1 MIGERDL
8 RMIDEYKRDGTGWAR
23 FSADRLQRYRLGRI
37 LHPRALTDSPFG
49 VGSWGSEAWRAQ
61 WVRIVFLMLNPSDA
75 TEAKPDNTVSRCVKF
90 GQIWGAD
97 VLEVVNLFAFRSP
110 HPKDLRKA
118 LYRGDGPENDREI
131 LSACKG
137 AHRVVA
143 AWGAGGDFDLVSERA
158 RRVEEILRFAGIALH
173 CLARTD
179 DGTCPKHPLARG
191 RHFIPYTKEL
201 EVF

>member
-1 MIGERDL
+1 MISERDL
-8 RMIDEYKRDGTGWAR
+8 RFIDTYNRDGTGWAR
-23 FSADRLQRYRLGRI
+23 FSADGLQRYRLGRI
-37 LHPRALTDSPFG
+37 INTRALPPLGEWHRWQD
-49 VGSWGSEAWRAQ
+49 EAWRAA
-61 WVRIVFLMLNPSDA
+61 WVRVVFLMLNPSDA
-75 TEAKPDNTVSRCVKF
+75 DAFKPDNTVSRCVKF
-90 GQIWGAD
+90 AQIWGAD

-110 HPKDLRKA
+110 YPKDLRRA
-118 LYRGDGPENDREI
+118 SYRGDGPENDAQI
-131 LSACKG
+131 LAACKG

-158 RRVEEILRFAGIALH
+158 RHVEEMLRFQGIALH

-201 EVF
+201 EVY

>member
-1 MIGERDL
+1 MISEADRQFVDA
-8 RMIDEYKRDGTGWAR
+8 YKPDGTGWAR
-23 FSADRLQRYRLGRI
+23 FSKDKLCRYRLGRI
-37 LHPRALTDSPFG
+37 LHPRAHVASPFAYLDNAEWMA
-49 VGSWGSEAWRAQ
+49 S
-61 WVRIVFLMLNPSDA
+61 WVRVVFLMLNPSDA
-75 TEAKPDNTVSRCVKF
+75 TEDKPDPTVSRCIKF
-90 GQIWGAD
+90 AQVWGAD

-110 HPKDLRKA
+110 YPKNLRRA
-118 LYRGDGPENDREI
+118 AYRGDGPENDQQI
-131 LSACKG
+131 LAACKG

-158 RRVEEILRFAGIALH
+158 RRVEEMLRFAGIALH

-191 RHFIPYTKEL
+191 RHFIPYSKEL